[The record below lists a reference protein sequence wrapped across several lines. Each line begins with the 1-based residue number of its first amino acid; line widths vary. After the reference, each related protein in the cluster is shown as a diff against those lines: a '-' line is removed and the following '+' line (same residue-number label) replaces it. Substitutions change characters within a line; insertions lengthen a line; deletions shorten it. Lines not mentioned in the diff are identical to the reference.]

1 MLCVVNFK
9 EYSTEKKTI
18 SSNSYYDL
26 LDVEVKCPSK
36 GAMKNFAIKKDSSK
50 VWYDFSCYSSLTDA
64 NEYDE
69 SILKDLYK
77 TEKETFKYKSS
88 QYTISLARVN
98 FECPVDYALNSFT
111 LTKDSSSYLV
121 MEYGCIGVKTK
132 EQTKDNTILS
142 DSIEGESKS
151 LTPLAGLNC
160 GDKTIETEDTPGT
173 PLRGF
178 KFIVTNLSNGNVKVQ
193 YGYSYHKLR
202 SIEKEKKTWASRTE
216 ALRNS
221 NTQKN

>member
-77 TEKETFKYKSS
+77 TEKETFK
-88 QYTISLARVN
+88 
-98 FECPVDYALNSFT
+98 
-111 LTKDSSSYLV
+111 
-121 MEYGCIGVKTK
+121 
-132 EQTKDNTILS
+132 
-142 DSIEGESKS
+142 
-151 LTPLAGLNC
+151 
-160 GDKTIETEDTPGT
+160 
-173 PLRGF
+173 
-178 KFIVTNLSNGNVKVQ
+178 
-193 YGYSYHKLR
+193 
-202 SIEKEKKTWASRTE
+202 
-216 ALRNS
+216 
-221 NTQKN
+221 